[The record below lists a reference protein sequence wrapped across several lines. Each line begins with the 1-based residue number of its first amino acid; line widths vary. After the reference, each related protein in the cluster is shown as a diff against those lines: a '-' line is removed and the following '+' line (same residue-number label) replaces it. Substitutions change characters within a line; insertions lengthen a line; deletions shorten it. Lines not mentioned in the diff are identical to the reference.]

1 MHCELME
8 ICFASLCSGISVC
21 KEIFGH
27 DKMEYVAVNTVQHC
41 GVGDAEFLSIV
52 WSITAP
58 AVTTWLLPEFSCHTL
73 SRCASGLKHLSGLR
87 IRVFDDHLFVLSIND
102 STCKVCAAICAH
114 SDACR
119 LREPWDGCCVP
130 FV

>member
-1 MHCELME
+1 M
-8 ICFASLCSGISVC
+8 FRKSLLWLCPLSARR
-21 KEIFGH
+21 FGH

-58 AVTTWLLPEFSCHTL
+58 AVTTCLLPDFSCHTL

-87 IRVFDDHLFVLSIND
+87 IRAL
-102 STCKVCAAICAH
+102 
-114 SDACR
+114 
-119 LREPWDGCCVP
+119 
-130 FV
+130 